1 MVEQT
6 LRLLCNMACFCHINV
21 SRVLRYTLFC
31 IATQLQKQT
40 RSIKSSYCERCC
52 SSTSGLSVMP
62 SWQSQLLSHSLYF
75 LAFCLSTHVSV
86 SRRFLIN
93 WHKRGQRS
101 GLPWPCVIF
110 VPFTVHAWWNIFKT
124 GTNIHLESLMIRIW
138 VWADMHVLMD
148 MLLASHSHILLLFVP
163 ILDFS
168 FYMLLLFNSVYFCF
182 LFHVVF
188 IFWCCVHGQNMLLF
202 SEYVSICSL
211 TTYVVFVCT
220 LLYYTNLHI
229 DWSVV

>member
-1 MVEQT
+1 MY
-6 LRLLCNMACFCHINV
+6 CHTVTKTNKV
-21 SRVLRYTLFC
+21 H
-31 IATQLQKQT
+31 K
-40 RSIKSSYCERCC
+40 E
-52 SSTSGLSVMP
+52 
-62 SWQSQLLSHSLYF
+62 QLLRKMLQFDLWPECYALMAESTVVTQFIFPGF
-75 LAFCLSTHVSV
+75 LSINTCVCLEEISNK
-86 SRRFLIN
+86 LAQ
-93 WHKRGQRS
+93 RGQRS